1 MYLQQVSLKRGRS
14 PSPPPTQPYQYN
26 NKMMAASL
34 PVEKPHPYTHT
45 SQPDYSKFSL
55 SLKKKTKNV
64 VLFNFCL
71 NQKKNKNKSSSKCKI
86 FWFFVCILNKWNEIL
101 IHIWYLMWL
110 KTICFTEQQSN
121 FPQSQA
127 GPGYPTQ
134 SSHAFQQ
141 AGYVPSKSPVKYNP
155 GSQSAFSSYSNPYA
169 HQQTKQL
176 QESGF
181 PAYRMQ
187 QPGIFLK

>member
-1 MYLQQVSLKRGRS
+1 M
-14 PSPPPTQPYQYN
+14 
-26 NKMMAASL
+26 
-34 PVEKPHPYTHT
+34 
-45 SQPDYSKFSL
+45 
-55 SLKKKTKNV
+55 
-64 VLFNFCL
+64 
-71 NQKKNKNKSSSKCKI
+71 
-86 FWFFVCILNKWNEIL
+86 NKWNEIL

-187 QPGIFLK
+187 QPGIYF

>member
-1 MYLQQVSLKRGRS
+1 M
-14 PSPPPTQPYQYN
+14 N
-26 NKMMAASL
+26 NL
-34 PVEKPHPYTHT
+34 
-45 SQPDYSKFSL
+45 
-55 SLKKKTKNV
+55 
-64 VLFNFCL
+64 
-71 NQKKNKNKSSSKCKI
+71 
-86 FWFFVCILNKWNEIL
+86 NEIL
-101 IHIWYLMWL
+101 IHILYFSDW
-110 KTICFTEQQSN
+110 KTNCFTEQQSN

-187 QPGIFLK
+187 QPGIFFFFKLLFYKWKLLVCLWIFNGILQNITVSSTFIKYQFSWISLLIDEQNQMVIEVQLLMTNCIDRIIFIRCRNFQEILNAS